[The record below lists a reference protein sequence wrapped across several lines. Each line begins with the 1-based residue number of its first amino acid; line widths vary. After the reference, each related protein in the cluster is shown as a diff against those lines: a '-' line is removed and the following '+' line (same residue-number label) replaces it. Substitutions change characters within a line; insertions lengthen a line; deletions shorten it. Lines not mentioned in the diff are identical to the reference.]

1 MIQQITQR
9 MIFFTSL
16 MFFSCVHANE
26 DQWIFSGFATLGA
39 VRSNTNLGTFVIP
52 GQTSGATQS
61 FDFGVDSKIGVQGTY
76 KLDSQFSV
84 TAQFITKENNQ
95 NNWSPKTEW
104 LFGKIQ
110 AQPNLSFRLGRMGL
124 PAFLVS
130 DFRDVNFANLWTR
143 PPLDVYGQVPLSHFD
158 GADVT
163 WDWPIGNMVLSTQFL
178 MGQSRSSFQGLAI
191 QSNSLVGI
199 NATADLSHGI
209 KLRFGQVKSK
219 LSIQENQF
227 LPNLLAVLPEIGFG
241 KLAEQLNPYRRN
253 STFSGLGISY
263 DEGRWIAIAEYTTR
277 RNDGFLSDTSAWYA
291 TLGHRFGNITPYMTI
306 GQRTVDS
313 SNVVNVIP
321 VTPIPSLEILR
332 LVIDDVITSQLIG
345 QRTLALG
352 LRWDI
357 YPNISF
363 KTQIERVRTKNSYQG
378 FFPSGQFIHMKPAF
392 QGATLLGISVD
403 VLF

>member
-9 MIFFTSL
+9 IIFFTSL
-16 MFFSCVHANE
+16 MFFSYAHANE
-26 DQWIFSGFATLGA
+26 DQWIFSGFATIGA
-39 VRSNTNLGTFVIP
+39 VRSNTDLGTFAIP
-52 GQTSGATQS
+52 GQRSGATQS

-84 TAQFITKENNQ
+84 TAQFITKENDQ
-95 NNWSPKTEW
+95 NNWNPKTEW
-104 LFGKIQ
+104 FFGKIQ

-163 WDWPIGNMVLSTQFL
+163 WDWLIGNTVFSTQFL

-191 QSNSLVGI
+191 QLNSLVGM
-199 NATADLSHGI
+199 NVTANFSHGI
-209 KLRFGQVKSK
+209 KLRFGQVKGK
-219 LSIQENQF
+219 LSFQENEYF
-227 LPNLLAVLPEIGFG
+227 PILMAVLPEIGFG
-241 KLAEQLNPYRRN
+241 NLAEQINPYRRN
-253 STFSGLGISY
+253 SSFSGLGISY

-321 VTPIPSLEILR
+321 VTPIPSLETLR
-332 LVIDDVITSQLIG
+332 SIIDDLIAAQRIG
-345 QRTLALG
+345 QRTVAVG
-352 LRWDI
+352 LRWDVHR
-357 YPNISF
+357 NVSL
-363 KTQIERVRTKNSYQG
+363 KTQLEHVRTENSRG
-378 FFPSGQFIHMKPAF
+378 LFPSGQFIHMKPAF